1 MRNHLFVL
9 GVVHLLVRIDVTSS
23 YDVWKLARANCEF
36 AFSLYG
42 ELIKS
47 DVGKNVFFSPFSIS
61 TALAMTYAGARGK
74 TAKEMC
80 QVLKFCPLKFNI
92 HASFRSTLASMN
104 AAQGEYK
111 LSVADGIFVHEKFTV
126 HKSFLNS
133 LDYYYSAGFKAL
145 DFHGD
150 ARGSAKYINKWV
162 EDRTNHKIKNIV
174 SPMDIEMS
182 VMALANAIYFKGL
195 WKFPFNPDN
204 TKLAKFYAAPTW
216 STSGEMMIQTGRF
229 RYSLNRRLGCQILEM
244 PYKGDRLSMYILL
257 PTRTYGLTSL
267 ERKLTFNSL
276 TSALAK
282 LHTRR
287 LSVAI
292 PKIKMTISKDLPDT
306 LTAMGMGLAFMLDAD
321 FTGMSPL
328 RPLFVSNVIHMAFI
342 EVDEKGTE
350 AAAATIVLM
359 SNKAPPPP
367 IHKDFVADHPFL
379 FLIRDNVT
387 GSILFL
393 GRLMTPT

>member
-1 MRNHLFVL
+1 
-9 GVVHLLVRIDVTSS
+9 
-23 YDVWKLARANCEF
+23 
-36 AFSLYG
+36 
-42 ELIKS
+42 
-47 DVGKNVFFSPFSIS
+47 
-61 TALAMTYAGARGK
+61 MTYAGARGQ
-74 TAKEMC
+74 TAKDMC
-80 QVLKFCPLKFNI
+80 QVLKFSPLKFNV

-111 LSVADGIFVHEKFTV
+111 LSVADGIFVHKNFTV
-126 HKSFLNS
+126 HQSFLSS

-162 EDRTNHKIKNIV
+162 EERTNHKIKNIV
-174 SPMDIEMS
+174 SPMAIEVS

-195 WKFPFNPDN
+195 WKCPFNPDN
-204 TKLAKFYAAPTW
+204 TKFAKFYAAPTW
-216 STSGEMMIQTGRF
+216 STSGEMMIQTDRF

-257 PTRTYGLTSL
+257 PTRTYGLSSL

-282 LHTRR
+282 LYTRR

-292 PKIKMTISKDLPDT
+292 PKIKMKISKDLPDM
-306 LTAMGMGLAFMLDAD
+306 LTAMGMGRAFRFDAD
-321 FTGMSPL
+321 FTGMSPI
-328 RPLFVSNVIHMAFI
+328 RHLFVSNVIHMAFI

-350 AAAATIVLM
+350 AAAATIVPM
-359 SNKAPPPP
+359 TCGAPPPP

-379 FLIRDNVT
+379 FLIRDNIT

-393 GRLMTPT
+393 GRLMTPR

>member
-1 MRNHLFVL
+1 
-9 GVVHLLVRIDVTSS
+9 
-23 YDVWKLARANCEF
+23 
-36 AFSLYG
+36 
-42 ELIKS
+42 
-47 DVGKNVFFSPFSIS
+47 
-61 TALAMTYAGARGK
+61 MTYAGARGQ
-74 TAKEMC
+74 TAREMC
-80 QVLKFCPLKFNI
+80 QVLKFSPLKFNI
-92 HASFRSTLASMN
+92 HGSFRTTLASMN

-111 LSVADGIFVHEKFTV
+111 LSVADGIFVHENFTV
-126 HKSFLNS
+126 HQSFLSS

-150 ARGSAKYINKWV
+150 ARGSANYINKWV
-162 EDRTNHKIKNIV
+162 EERTNHKIKNIV
-174 SPMDIEMS
+174 SPLAIATS

-195 WKFPFNPDN
+195 WKCPFNPDN

-257 PTRTYGLTSL
+257 PTKTYGLASL

-282 LHTRR
+282 LYTRR

-292 PKIKMTISKDLPDT
+292 PKIKMTIGKNLPDT
-306 LTAMGMGLAFMLDAD
+306 LTTMGMVQAFRHEAD

-328 RPLFVSNVIHMAFI
+328 RPLFVSDVIHVAFI

-359 SNKAPPPP
+359 SRGAPPPP

-379 FLIRDNVT
+379 FLIRDEVT

-393 GRLMTPT
+393 GRFMTPR